1 MKLVN
6 VTDRNVYNSST
17 GNVAPGRTTPDTFR
31 DLEKVLQKVVD
42 ICGRK
47 FGIILNER
55 EAALV
60 ERLMALDELG
70 EKFDVMSIPAS
81 IRNDPT
87 GAKKASEMTRKSQ
100 QASIDADKKANEE
113 AERREAIINGEI
125 DERAQRKPVGPAT
138 MEGEKVDPKN
148 IKSGFEA
155 ILEENA
161 RIAAGKKNEHAST
174 QEMLDPIGAHMKKGG
189 SQDPEPAQNDGTGI
203 GDAQPVKQ
211 ARNLDGDAVRTADA
225 NVPAPEVSERASAM
239 DRQASDIARKLSTI
253 GPEAPSDPAYKPPVD
268 AGLEILPKPG
278 NEPLAEPV
286 NEPAS
291 ELIAEPV
298 NEPAR
303 ELAGQDLKDPDN
315 GEEELEK
322 PGKPAKAKGKKS
334 VKKGKG
340 KKGA

>member
-70 EKFDVMSIPAS
+70 EKFDVTSIPAS

-161 RIAAGKKNEHAST
+161 RIAAGKKKEHAST

-189 SQDPEPAQNDGTGI
+189 SQDPDPAQNDGTGI

-211 ARNLDGDAVRTADA
+211 ARNLDGDATKTADA
-225 NVPAPEVSERASAM
+225 NVPAPEVAERASAM

-253 GPEAPSDPAYKPPVD
+253 GPEVPPPPEAEPV
-268 AGLEILPKPG
+268 
-278 NEPLAEPV
+278 NEPLAEP
-286 NEPAS
+286 
-291 ELIAEPV
+291 
-298 NEPAR
+298 AR
-303 ELAGQDLKDPDN
+303 EPAGQDLKDPDN
-315 GEEELEK
+315 EPREPVDGE
-322 PGKPAKAKGKKS
+322 KPAKAKGKKS